1 MLFQS
6 VEICSQLISF
16 QNVFNYHRLYSWK
29 KGMRKEWERLVERA
43 KQGGGGRREERKVKK
58 GER

>member
-29 KGMRKEWERLVERA
+29 KGMRKEWERLVEEE
-43 KQGGGGRREERKVKK
+43 GGKGMKRGGVKERE
-58 GER
+58 G